1 MLHKL
6 SASSATSLLPS
17 QSESRKTLHIARP
30 GDRSASFPRSGLGG
44 DLVPILSR
52 RCSAF
57 CAEAAV
63 LVLVFGLLDYFMM
76 KGRIEISWIVGALF
90 ISVLLLALSI
100 VIELS
105 AQRWMKAHP

>member
-6 SASSATSLLPS
+6 TPGSSLSRFSATSGN
-17 QSESRKTLHIARP
+17 KTTLHLAQANEP
-30 GDRSASFPRSGLGG
+30 RSASAAVTRGT

-76 KGRIEISWIVGALF
+76 KGRIELTWIVGAF
-90 ISVLLLALSI
+90 CVSVLLLALSI
-100 VIELS
+100 TIELS

>member
-6 SASSATSLLPS
+6 SAGSATSPLSP
-17 QSESRKTLHIARP
+17 QPEPRKTLHIAHP
-30 GDRSASFPRSGLGG
+30 GDRAAHPRAAYGS

-52 RCSAF
+52 RCSSF

-76 KGRIEISWIVGALF
+76 KGRIEITWIVGALF

-100 VIELS
+100 LIELS

>member
-1 MLHKL
+1 M
-6 SASSATSLLPS
+6 
-17 QSESRKTLHIARP
+17 
-30 GDRSASFPRSGLGG
+30 
-44 DLVPILSR
+44 
-52 RCSAF
+52 
-57 CAEAAV
+57 

>member
-1 MLHKL
+1 MLHNL
-6 SASSATSLLPS
+6 SAGSATSPLSPQPDL
-17 QSESRKTLHIARP
+17 RTTLHLARP
-30 GDRSASFPRSGLGG
+30 GDRTARPAAQGS

-76 KGRIEISWIVGALF
+76 KGRIEIHWIVGALG

>member
-6 SASSATSLLPS
+6 TSGSSMSSFSASSNIQT
-17 QSESRKTLHIARP
+17 KLHLAQVHEQR
-30 GDRSASFPRSGLGG
+30 GVSSAAAFGT

-76 KGRIEISWIVGALF
+76 KGRIEPTWIAGAF
-90 ISVLLLALSI
+90 CVSVLLLALSI

-105 AQRWMKAHP
+105 AQRWMRAHP

>member
-6 SASSATSLLPS
+6 SAGSATSSLSP
-17 QSESRKTLHIARP
+17 QPEPRQTLHIAR
-30 GDRSASFPRSGLGG
+30 SGERPATSRAAQGS

-76 KGRIEISWIVGALF
+76 KGRIEITWIVGALF

-100 VIELS
+100 LIELS

>member
-1 MLHKL
+1 MLQKS
-6 SASSATSLLPS
+6 SASSATSLHSAPS
-17 QSESRKTLHIARP
+17 PAPGTLHLARP
-30 GDRSASFPRSGLGG
+30 GAHRDPAARGT

-52 RCSAF
+52 RCSSF

-76 KGRIEISWIVGALF
+76 KGRIELHWIIGALL
-90 ISVLLLALSI
+90 ISVLLLALS
-100 VIELS
+100 VTIEFS

>member
-1 MLHKL
+1 MFHK
-6 SASSATSLLPS
+6 SPASSATSPIAPPPERLN
-17 QSESRKTLHIARP
+17 TLHLA
-30 GDRSASFPRSGLGG
+30 RSAAAQYRSAPGS

-52 RCSAF
+52 RCSSF

-76 KGRIEISWIVGALF
+76 KGRIEISWMAGAF
-90 ISVLLLALSI
+90 VISVLLLALSI

-105 AQRWMKAHP
+105 AHRWIKAHP